1 MVQATTCSMC
11 RTEPRFTIETA
22 LLTHMKGGCGAY
34 HSSLILRVLY
44 SSLYELWECAST
56 CGLPISRQETEI

>member
-34 HSSLILRVLY
+34 HSSLILRVLTAASM
-44 SSLYELWECAST
+44 SSGSVQAPVDC
-56 CGLPISRQETEI
+56 P